1 MKERHIILIMVVIL
15 LMLTIRLFD
24 SKKTEDSFS
33 TNPNHFKSLDEL
45 AVFVTLENEI
55 AIHNNPIGE
64 EVESKKTPEY
74 CNRYPNL
81 YATPK
86 TEWKPA
92 EEMEKVCYLTFD
104 DGPSK
109 NTLLVLDIL
118 DEYDIKAVFFVVG
131 NEILLSEENQEILKE
146 VANRGHLIA
155 LHTYSHDYK
164 KIYASVDAFLN
175 DYEKVFNLVE
185 EVTGQRPYI
194 YRFPGGSY
202 NTSVKGIRK
211 DIIAEMERRG
221 FIYYDWNVS
230 GEDSIG
236 HPSSST
242 IIKNIKKD
250 LTRYQLPVVLLH
262 DGIENKVTASSLK
275 KIIEQIHDQG
285 YCFGRLDERF
295 PCQFQW

>member
-1 MKERHIILIMVVIL
+1 MKEKQIINIMVVIL

-24 SKKTEDSFS
+24 SKKAEDNLSMDVS
-33 TNPNHFKSLDEL
+33 HFDSMDEL

-55 AIHNNPIGE
+55 AIYNNPIGE
-64 EVESKKTPEY
+64 DVESKKTPEY
-74 CNRYPNL
+74 CNHYPNL

-86 TEWKPA
+86 TEWKLP

-104 DGPSK
+104 DGPSE
-109 NTLLVLDIL
+109 NTLMILDIL
-118 DEYDIKAVFFVVG
+118 DEYDIKAVFFVIG
-131 NEILLSEENQEILKE
+131 HEIILSEKNQEILKE

-164 KIYASVDAFLN
+164 KIYASVDAFLA

-185 EVTGQRPYI
+185 EIAGQKPYI

-202 NTSVKGIRK
+202 NSSVKSIRK
-211 DIIAEMERRG
+211 DIITEMERRG

-236 HPSSST
+236 YPTASS

-262 DGIENKVTASSLK
+262 DGQENKVTACSLK
-275 KIIEQIHDQG
+275 KIIEQIQDRG

-295 PCQFQW
+295 PCQFHW